1 VSTDAAVRIRVA
13 SSDRAP
19 FDSRPVSTHEP
30 GARPCFS
37 GLRRTRPRARHPDF
51 VSDSPALAIRST
63 SRVDGPSTESAST
76 PTRLARVRSS
86 SVTPPWLGDASE
98 TLAPVRSSSRS
109 PSRVIVRVIAV
120 RARSRV
126 SESAV
131 HAFGRRDRDAL
142 RPTSALRTIQLRE
155 PRASC
160 APGAEITRFD
170 PRNLPRAE
178 ACASCSLF
186 AAYIRE
192 PFSAACEA
200 SRART
205 PEGSGPADAERDQG
219 NARFTTREPPGESI
233 EIAWGLFVR
242 SRESSKAPW
251 MPLSPPPR
259 AAAITLR
266 IGASHEGRRDRFGA
280 RARESYARLFDPRHL
295 PSS

>member
-1 VSTDAAVRIRVA
+1 M
-13 SSDRAP
+13 
-19 FDSRPVSTHEP
+19 
-30 GARPCFS
+30 
-37 GLRRTRPRARHPDF
+37 
-51 VSDSPALAIRST
+51 
-63 SRVDGPSTESAST
+63 
-76 PTRLARVRSS
+76 
-86 SVTPPWLGDASE
+86 
-98 TLAPVRSSSRS
+98 
-109 PSRVIVRVIAV
+109 VIAV

-233 EIAWGLFVR
+233 DARVGIVR
-242 SRESSKAPW
+242 PYTRIVESALDVSVASSACCRDHSSDRGEPRR
-251 MPLSPPPR
+251 PPR
-259 AAAITLR
+259 SIR
-266 IGASHEGRRDRFGA
+266 
-280 RARESYARLFDPRHL
+280 RARS
-295 PSS
+295 

>member
-63 SRVDGPSTESAST
+63 SRVDEPSTESAST

-86 SVTPPWLGDASE
+86 FVTPPWLGDASE

-109 PSRVIVRVIAV
+109 PSRVIVMVIAV

-192 PFSAACEA
+192 PFSRRRLRSFESAYTGGLGARRCGARPGERA
-200 SRART
+200 FHDARTAGRIDRARVGIVRPYT
-205 PEGSGPADAERDQG
+205 RIVESALDVSVASSACCRDHSSDRG
-219 NARFTTREPPGESI
+219 EP
-233 EIAWGLFVR
+233 R
-242 SRESSKAPW
+242 R
-251 MPLSPPPR
+251 PPR
-259 AAAITLR
+259 SIR
-266 IGASHEGRRDRFGA
+266 
-280 RARESYARLFDPRHL
+280 RARS
-295 PSS
+295 